1 MSTERDR
8 KKEIVLA
15 FYEKALNQ
23 RNADEAL
30 QYVGARYRQ
39 HNPLIEDEYVGLRK
53 YLAWIQENFPKSH
66 SKIIRTFVDGDYVL
80 LHVNRIRTP
89 GTRGDAIVDIFRLE
103 DDKIV
108 EHWDV
113 IQPIPEKASNGNM
126 MF

>member
-1 MSTERDR
+1 MSIDEER

-15 FYEKALNQ
+15 FYETALNQ
-23 RNADEAL
+23 RNADDAL
-30 QYVGARYRQ
+30 QYVGGHYRQ
-39 HNPLIEDEYVGLRK
+39 HNPLVEDEYPGLRK
-53 YLAWIQENFPKSH
+53 YLAWIEENFPRSH
-66 SKIIRTFVDGDYVL
+66 SKIINAFADGDYVL

-103 DDKIV
+103 GEKIA

-113 IQPIPEKASNGNM
+113 IQPIPETAANPNT